1 MADDTTG
8 RTGRVLVTGAKG
20 QLGTEV
26 CAAFAGWEVVP
37 VDIDRVDLRDAGAIR
52 ALILDDVKPDLVVN
66 TAAAHN
72 VPECEQEPAT
82 AFAVNATAVR
92 ALGMACRECG
102 ARCVHISTDYV
113 FGFGGTR
120 PYVESDCPAPLNV
133 YAASKLA
140 GEHLLAAECADHVI
154 LRTAALYGHA
164 PCVAKGGKNF
174 VQLMLHLAATRPE
187 VRVVTDE
194 ITTPTYTRALAAQLR
209 LVAEKG
215 EPGVYHATCNGT
227 CSWHEFA
234 RAIFDETGTS
244 ANLLPATSA
253 DFPSPVKRPDYSVLC
268 NRHLQAQGLDI
279 MPHWRDALRDYVR
292 AERLSDGV

>member
-1 MADDTTG
+1 M
-8 RTGRVLVTGAKG
+8 RVLVTGAKG

-26 CAAFAGWEVVP
+26 CAAYADVELFA
-37 VDIDRVDLRDAGAIR
+37 VDIDRVDLRDAQAVR
-52 ALILDDVKPDLVVN
+52 ALIVDEVKPDLVVN

-72 VPECEQEPAT
+72 VPECEKDPAT

-92 ALGMACRECG
+92 AMAMACQACG
-102 ARCVHISTDYV
+102 ARLVHIGTDYV
-113 FGFGGTR
+113 FGYGATR
-120 PYVESDCPAPLNV
+120 PYVESDLPAPLNV

-140 GEHLLAAECADHVI
+140 GEHLLAAECGNHVI
-154 LRTAALYGHA
+154 LRTAALYGHS

-174 VQLMLHLAATRPE
+174 VQLMLDLAATRPE

-215 EPGVYHATCNGT
+215 ESGLYHATCNGE

-234 RAIFDETGTS
+234 RAIFDETNTP
-244 ANLLPATSA
+244 ANLLEASSK
-253 DFPSPVKRPDYSVLC
+253 DFPSPVKRPDYSVLR
-268 NRHLQAQGLDI
+268 NKHLQDQGLDI
-279 MPHWRDALRDYVR
+279 MPHWRDALQDYVR
-292 AERLSDGV
+292 AERTS

>member
-1 MADDTTG
+1 M
-8 RTGRVLVTGAKG
+8 RVLVTGAKG

-26 CAAFAGWEVVP
+26 CAAYADVELFP
-37 VDIDRVDLRDAGAIR
+37 VDIDRVDLRDAQAVR
-52 ALILDDVKPDLVVN
+52 ALIVDEVKPHLVVN

-72 VPECEQEPAT
+72 MPECEKDPAT

-92 ALGMACRECG
+92 AMAMACQACG
-102 ARCVHISTDYV
+102 ARLVHISSDYV
-113 FGFGGTR
+113 FGSGATR
-120 PYVESDCPAPLNV
+120 PYVESDLPAPLNV

-140 GEHLLAAECADHVI
+140 GEHLLAAECRNHII

-215 EPGVYHATCNGT
+215 EPGLYHATCNGE
-227 CSWHEFA
+227 CSWHDFA
-234 RAIFDETGTS
+234 RAIFDETGTP
-244 ANLLPATSA
+244 ANLLTASSK
-253 DFPSPVKRPDYSVLC
+253 DFPSPVKRPDYSVLR
-268 NRHLQAQGLDI
+268 NKHLQDQGLDI

-292 AERLSDGV
+292 ARGA

>member
-1 MADDTTG
+1 M
-8 RTGRVLVTGAKG
+8 RVLVTGAKG

-26 CAAFAGWEVVP
+26 CAAYADAELFP
-37 VDIDRVDLRDAGAIR
+37 VDIDRVDLRDTQALR
-52 ALILDDVKPDLVVN
+52 ALIVDEVKPDLVVN

-72 VPECEQEPAT
+72 VAECEKDSAT

-92 ALGMACRECG
+92 AMAMACQTCG
-102 ARCVHISTDYV
+102 ARLVHISTDYV
-113 FGFGGTR
+113 FGSGATR
-120 PYVESDCPAPLNV
+120 PYVESDLPAPLNV

-140 GEHLLAAECADHVI
+140 GEHLLAAECANHVI

-174 VQLMLHLAATRPE
+174 VQLMLDLAATRHE

-209 LVAEKG
+209 RVAEKG
-215 EPGVYHATCNGT
+215 EPGLYHATCNGE

-234 RAIFDETGTS
+234 RAIFDETNTP
-244 ANLLPATSA
+244 ANLLPASSK
-253 DFPSPVKRPDYSVLC
+253 DFPSPVKRPDYSVLL
-268 NRHLQAQGLDI
+268 NKHLRDQGLDI
-279 MPHWRDALRDYVR
+279 MPHWRDALRDYVC
-292 AERLSDGV
+292 AERAAHAKDEG